1 MTLRTIAIAAVAL
14 VLCLGSSA
22 QTAGKDARRK
32 NTAMVPARIHF
43 SGNIVGELE
52 PCG

>member
-1 MTLRTIAIAAVAL
+1 MQLRTIACAALAL
-14 VLCLGSSA
+14 AISLSSPA
-22 QTAGKDARRK
+22 QTAKHNARHKDTGK
-32 NTAMVPARIHF
+32 VPARIHF